1 MLTRRLRNLIE
12 WHFYNYNADAAM
24 YAEQAQDIIDAA
36 LTANYSGVGGGC
48 GVGNPTESKALKL
61 LEYGGERTW
70 FTVVKNTFNAFRF
83 RDHYPIMQALYI
95 ERRSLKDILCDGIWE
110 TTFYR
115 WRDEWLEWA
124 LKWAQDFRLL

>member
-36 LTANYSGVGGGC
+36 LTANYSGVGGVC

-70 FTVVKNTFNAFRF
+70 FTVVK
-83 RDHYPIMQALYI
+83 DHYPIMQALYI
-95 ERRSLKDILCDGIWE
+95 ERRALKDILCDGIWE